1 MSATFTPATWIALF
15 TLSGAYFIMGV
26 SLMSVIGML
35 EPMARHFQVS
45 TTQIALLLSVFAI
58 TFALVAPIIQV
69 LFGRVMQRT
78 ILQYGLCLLAGGAI
92 LLAISPNF
100 EMALAARVV
109 MAIGAAATG
118 PVNLTIA
125 TKLVPPHFHVR
136 AISVV
141 VGGITLSSVLGVP
154 MASGLS
160 SVWPWQSVF
169 WIIAALALALAA
181 LVSRVVPS
189 TGPGEPRSFA
199 QFFGVLSNART
210 AFAIGTSF
218 LQMAGSFATYALIAV
233 IMMKGYGLTQD
244 WLPHALFAIGV
255 GHLAGTFLSGTF
267 GDRFEVNQLV
277 LVTLVINIVVL
288 IALSFASTPLLGA
301 IAIGIWSVVGSTF
314 QPPQQKRLISLAP
327 TMTGLL
333 FATNASA
340 LYVGIATG
348 SLVATVVS
356 EQVGLNALP
365 LASAVLMIGAIFAL
379 RISQKSVTPLEQH

>member
-1 MSATFTPATWIALF
+1 
-15 TLSGAYFIMGV
+15 
-26 SLMSVIGML
+26 ML
-35 EPMARHFQVS
+35 EPMARHFGVS
-45 TTQIALLLSVFAI
+45 ENQIALLISVFAI
-58 TFALVAPIIQV
+58 TFALIAPIIQV
-69 LFGRVMQRT
+69 LFGRIMQRT
-78 ILQYGLCLLAGGAI
+78 ILQYGLCLLAAGAI
-92 LLAISPNF
+92 
-100 EMALAARVV
+100 MVALAPSFEWALVARVV

-125 TKLVPPHFHVR
+125 TKLVPPNFHVR

-154 MASGLS
+154 IASGLS

-169 WIIAALALALAA
+169 WIIAALALALTV

-189 TGPGEPRSFA
+189 TGPGDRRTFLQFA
-199 QFFGVLSNART
+199 GVLTNART
-210 AFAIGTSF
+210 AFAIGTTF

-233 IMMKGYGLTQD
+233 IMMKGYGLTLQ
-244 WLPHALFAIGV
+244 WLPYALFAIGV
-255 GHLAGTFLSGTF
+255 GHLLGTILSGTF

-277 LVTLVINIVVL
+277 LATLIINIVVL
-288 IALSFASTPLLGA
+288 IALWYAQTPISGA
-301 IAIGIWSVVGSTF
+301 IVLCIWSIVGSTF

-348 SLVATVVS
+348 SLVATLVS
-356 EQVGLNALP
+356 EHVGLSALP
-365 LASAVLMIGAIFAL
+365 LASAVLMIAAIGTL
-379 RISQKSVTPLEQH
+379 KMSQRASTPLETN